1 MNLPIVPPSP
11 SLPAPLTPPS
21 PHELVL
27 KVYALPSD
35 ANAYGDIFGGWVMS
49 QVDLAG
55 AVIPIR
61 HVKHRVATVAVKEFV
76 FREAVKV
83 GDLVSLY
90 AHITRIGNTSITV
103 VVEAFA
109 ERLHQQ
115 GEYRKVTEA
124 TLVYVAL
131 DEQGRPCPVTAA

>member
-11 SLPAPLTPPS
+11 STPTAPS

-27 KVYALPSD
+27 KVYAMPAD
-35 ANAYGDIFGGWVMS
+35 ANAYGDIFGGWVMA

-55 AVIPIR
+55 SVIPIR

-76 FREAVKV
+76 FRQAVKV

-90 AHITRIGNTSITV
+90 AHVTHIGKTSITV

-131 DEQGRPCPVTAA
+131 DEQGRPCPVAAE

>member
-1 MNLPIVPPSP
+1 MNSPIVPASP
-11 SLPAPLTPPS
+11 MTPPPPS

-27 KVYALPSD
+27 KVYAMPAD

-55 AVIPIR
+55 AVIPVR
-61 HVKHRVATVAVKEFV
+61 YARHRVATVAVKEFV
-76 FREAVKV
+76 FRQAVKV

-90 AHITRIGNTSITV
+90 AHVTRIGTTSITV

-109 ERLHQQ
+109 ERLHQK
-115 GEYRKVTEA
+115 GEYHKVTEA

-131 DEQGRPCPVTAA
+131 DEQGQPCPVVPA